1 MTDANFSLFVVAA
14 PAMSMEQDQP
24 PEETFVP
31 TAAGPGVQRR
41 GHFFYIAVFF
51 ILIAF
56 LCYLLN
62 STNVTWTQVV
72 PEPSSAPPSSSS
84 PAPH

>member
-1 MTDANFSLFVVAA
+1 MTDASFLLFVVAA

-31 TAAGPGVQRR
+31 STAGPGVQRR
-41 GHFFYIAVFF
+41 GYFFYIAAFF
-51 ILIAF
+51 VLIAL

-72 PEPSSAPPSSSS
+72 PEPPSAPTSSSS